1 MGHRQARH
9 GICFGEATQLGFGTC
24 SMESWRGVTMVVFLR
39 LEQSDSEGLLGSL
52 EIVMPGGAA
61 RGGGT

>member
-1 MGHRQARH
+1 
-9 GICFGEATQLGFGTC
+9 
-24 SMESWRGVTMVVFLR
+24 MVVFLR